1 MEHRCCPIR
10 AQVFGAAAWSRIFF
24 LDDLVTP
31 DRDGVR
37 SSLTGDVV
45 TGDLS
50 PVILDALG
58 PGCRA
63 G

>member
-1 MEHRCCPIR
+1 MLPH
-10 AQVFGAAAWSRIFF
+10 QGAGLRGCGMVGIFF

-45 TGDLS
+45 TGHLS
-50 PVILDALG
+50 PVILDALA